1 MSSVDVDAVIL
12 GGGPV
17 GCTLAFLLNDMGVTN
32 MVIDRDTEPYGLPRA
47 IVMDD
52 EIQRAFHDRG
62 LGGWLQANTS
72 PLERGDFVGEDGTV
86 LLGADMPPLGMQG
99 VPPVV
104 CHYQPELDT
113 MLRAHCAAGGSQVR
127 WGRTVQDMRDT
138 GDGVDTVL
146 DDGSTV
152 RSRWFVGC
160 DGASS
165 WTRKRSG
172 IVLEDLRFDQDWL
185 VVDIEV
191 NEGSTVELPLGVRQ
205 YCHAAR
211 PATYVKGH
219 RRFRR
224 WEFQVQ
230 PHEDAAELN
239 TEAGLWRLLA
249 PWVTPADARLVRSA
263 VYRFHAVVAPEMRR
277 GNVFLAGESEHQ
289 MPPFA
294 GQGLNSGMRDAVN
307 LAWKMAWV
315 KRGIAGD
322 RLFDTYG
329 AERVPHVTST
339 VAHAADLGRLIDQL
353 AGRESHGVDMDS
365 GYGGKRPS
373 PFIESG
379 MVVPGDPRVGHQFW
393 WRPEVSAAL
402 AADPASFVIVTNEP
416 MDVASLAHGIPAM
429 NVVDPEAT
437 GGSFALVLRPDRY
450 VAAVA
455 DGEEALHSVMGA
467 IAGTMG

>member
-1 MSSVDVDAVIL
+1 MLFRS
-12 GGGPV
+12 
-17 GCTLAFLLNDMGVTN
+17 
-32 MVIDRDTEPYGLPRA
+32 
-47 IVMDD
+47 
-52 EIQRAFHDRG
+52 
-62 LGGWLQANTS
+62 
-72 PLERGDFVGEDGTV
+72 RGDFVGEDGTV

-104 CHYQPELDT
+104 CHYQPDLDA

-172 IVLEDLRFDQDWL
+172 IMLEDLRFDQDWL

-230 PHEDAAELN
+230 QIGRA
-239 TEAGLWRLLA
+239 
-249 PWVTPADARLVRSA
+249 
-263 VYRFHAVVAPEMRR
+263 
-277 GNVFLAGESEHQ
+277 
-289 MPPFA
+289 
-294 GQGLNSGMRDAVN
+294 
-307 LAWKMAWV
+307 
-315 KRGIAGD
+315 
-322 RLFDTYG
+322 
-329 AERVPHVTST
+329 HV
-339 VAHAADLGRLIDQL
+339 
-353 AGRESHGVDMDS
+353 
-365 GYGGKRPS
+365 
-373 PFIESG
+373 
-379 MVVPGDPRVGHQFW
+379 
-393 WRPEVSAAL
+393 
-402 AADPASFVIVTNEP
+402 
-416 MDVASLAHGIPAM
+416 
-429 NVVDPEAT
+429 
-437 GGSFALVLRPDRY
+437 
-450 VAAVA
+450 
-455 DGEEALHSVMGA
+455 
-467 IAGTMG
+467 